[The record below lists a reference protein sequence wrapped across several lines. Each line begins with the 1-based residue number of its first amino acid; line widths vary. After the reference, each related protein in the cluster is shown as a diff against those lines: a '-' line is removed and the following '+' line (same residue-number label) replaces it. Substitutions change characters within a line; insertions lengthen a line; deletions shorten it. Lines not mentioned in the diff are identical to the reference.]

1 MPVLIIEGSG
11 KAADFISKGY
21 KLSENKTSDESS
33 IFTETFTSEMLPLAK
48 RITTDTNV
56 DPIKLVEQLKEC
68 LQKRKMINV
77 FSLDDTNE
85 TLDRMIQNIIFKIRN
100 KDNKMGTEKKI
111 KLVNRWNR
119 PDIAEKEI
127 FNMEKRQDIEKIRDS
142 LKNKDSAVSNLF
154 RKSLVDNRKDFVTLV
169 LKYILETKCYQQFV
183 TENLSLLY
191 SECMDPGGSCRAG
204 QLLEEYIQ
212 SSKQRIWK
220 RGDNK
225 INTSDSENLDI
236 INKAVMHLLG
246 NNKLKAIAKE
256 EHRPFTSKDPFK
268 ELFMWAVLMNR
279 KEMAKLFWKKD
290 RDFICAALYASS
302 LAKKLEKTASSEG
315 YMELTKYFAD
325 DSRYYEQLA
334 YDVMTELYIKD
345 KHKARQLLVQKV
357 QRYGNTTL
365 FELSQHNHL
374 MKFVEHT
381 ACQTKLNIIW
391 KGNILPYTSHA
402 KVIVAAFV
410 PFMIQSIMIQDR
422 KGEYTPQIANN
433 RYISHEQRDFPNVKS
448 VWSSKFGIE
457 STKMQNQTGLAEQWN
472 EIEFHQRIKNIYYFY
487 NSPVTKFIFSL
498 LAYIAFLVV
507 FSLFVL
513 TDLHPVSEGGISY
526 KEYIIFGWATSMM
539 TEELRQAFVL
549 NTALLKYI
557 TWFKFWTIFEV
568 FMYSLFYT
576 SVLLRLT
583 LSGDDFFYARAMYAI
598 TLGTFILNSMQFFIV
613 STAIGPKVI
622 MIGRLI
628 FDIIFFVLIFA
639 VFVFGFGIIYHAIM
653 YPNSEPGYLLF
664 KEIIYIPYWQLYGE
678 LFLDTF
684 QGTETDC
691 TKDPELY
698 KNGTMTRCP
707 EVSEINYML
716 LAVYT
721 VLTHIIL
728 VNFLIAMFSHTF
740 TRSQD
745 NNELVWKFHRFSLVQ
760 EYYDRCLLIPP
771 LIILS
776 HMKRAFF
783 FILDKCCHVSN
794 TKQVNVFRID
804 MKLKEKKRID
814 LLEKDAVNSYS
825 NASVS
830 LRKYRARAISSD
842 DGSYSHDAEHS
853 LHDQVEKVTKEVG
866 KLQNF
871 LEEMKQDIKDI
882 KSYKQRVL
890 LVELP
895 KGIPSGTHVPEEVP
909 MFQQTS

>member
-1 MPVLIIEGSG
+1 MPVLIIDGSG

-21 KLSENKTSDESS
+21 RLSENKTSDESS
-33 IFTETFTSEMLPLAK
+33 IFTETFTSEILPLAK
-48 RITTDTNV
+48 RITTDTDI

-77 FSLDDTNE
+77 FSLDDNNE
-85 TLDRMIQNIIFKIRN
+85 TLDRMIQNIFFMIRN
-100 KDNKMGTEKKI
+100 EDNKMDTEKKI

-183 TENLSLLY
+183 TENLSSLY

-220 RGDNK
+220 RGENK
-225 INTSDSENLDI
+225 INTSDSQNLDI

-246 NNKLKAIAKE
+246 NNKLQAIAKE

-268 ELFMWAVLMNR
+268 ELFIWAVLMNR

-381 ACQTKLNIIW
+381 ACQTKLDIIW

-402 KVIVAAFV
+402 KIIVAAFV
-410 PFMIQSIMIQDR
+410 PFMIQSIMIQDE
-422 KGEYTPQIANN
+422 KDKNGEYPPQRANS
-433 RYISHEQRDFPNVKS
+433 RYTSHEQRDFPNVNSK
-448 VWSSKFGIE
+448 WSSKSGIE
-457 STKMQNQTGLAEQWN
+457 SNKMQNQSSLAEQWN
-472 EIEFHQRIKNIYYFY
+472 EIEFHQRIKNVYYFY

-498 LAYIAFLVV
+498 LAYNAFLVV

-513 TDLHPVSEGGISY
+513 TDLHPVFEGGISY

-549 NTALLKYI
+549 NSALLKYI
-557 TWFKFWTIFEV
+557 TWFKFWTIFE
-568 FMYSLFYT
+568 
-576 SVLLRLT
+576 
-583 LSGDDFFYARAMYAI
+583 
-598 TLGTFILNSMQFFIV
+598 
-613 STAIGPKVI
+613 
-622 MIGRLI
+622 I

-691 TKDPELY
+691 TKDPALY
-698 KNGTMTRCP
+698 RNGTMARCP

-716 LAVYT
+716 LAIYT

-740 TRSQD
+740 SRSQD

-760 EYYDRCLLIPP
+760 EYYDRCLLVPP
-771 LIILS
+771 LIILN
-776 HMKRAFF
+776 HTKRAFF
-783 FILDKCCHVSN
+783 F
-794 TKQVNVFRID
+794 
-804 MKLKEKKRID
+804 
-814 LLEKDAVNSYS
+814 
-825 NASVS
+825 
-830 LRKYRARAISSD
+830 YRR
-842 DGSYSHDAEHS
+842 
-853 LHDQVEKVTKEVG
+853 
-866 KLQNF
+866 
-871 LEEMKQDIKDI
+871 
-882 KSYKQRVL
+882 
-890 LVELP
+890 
-895 KGIPSGTHVPEEVP
+895 
-909 MFQQTS
+909 